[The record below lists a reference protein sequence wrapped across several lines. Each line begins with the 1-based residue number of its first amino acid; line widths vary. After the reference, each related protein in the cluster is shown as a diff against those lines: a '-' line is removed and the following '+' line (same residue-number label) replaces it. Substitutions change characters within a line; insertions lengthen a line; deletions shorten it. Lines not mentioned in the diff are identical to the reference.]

1 MNLVR
6 LALRRPLSVVVGV
19 IAIALAAG
27 IGLQRMTRD
36 VFPPLGI
43 PTIYVAQPF
52 GGMDPAQME
61 GFITYYYEYHFL
73 YITGIEHVESKSI
86 QGASIM
92 KLQFHPGTDMSAAL
106 SEVVAYVNRSRAFM
120 PPGTPGPFIT
130 RFDAGSVPVG
140 YLVFSTTN
148 ANRTVGEMQNAA
160 LNQVRPL
167 FATLPGV
174 SAPPPFGGSARTILI
189 NLKPDRLR
197 SYGVSADEV
206 VSAISAA
213 NTLSPSGNLPL
224 GDKYPFV
231 PVNAVVKNIQD
242 LAAVPV
248 RTGTGAGGGSVF
260 VRDLGDVA
268 DGADTVTSYA
278 LANGKRTVYMP
289 VTKRSDAST
298 LSVVELVKKNIPE
311 FKKVLPDDIEVTY
324 EFDQS
329 PYVVRA
335 IRDLVKEGALGAVL
349 TGLMVLLFLRD
360 WRSAFI
366 VVINIP
372 IALLAGTFALWM
384 SGQNIN
390 LMTLG
395 GLALAV
401 GILVDEATVAVE
413 NIHVHLARAAGRAG
427 CPQPAAERSDATE
440 PRRRGED
447 TAPYQPSLARA
458 VLDATVETTAP
469 RFLAMLCVLAV
480 FIPAFFMQGA
490 AKALFTPLAL
500 AVGFSMVASF
510 VLSST
515 LVPVLS
521 VWLLRGAHASGAAVP
536 AASSP
541 ATVPVAS
548 GAVVSTASRP
558 ATVPVAAAA
567 RETLAGPKA
576 GGTPAPLGGS
586 ARAYA
591 SVLRPLLT
599 ARWLVVPLYLA
610 VAVGGL
616 WLLAPRLGTEI
627 FPKVDAGQIQL
638 RLRATPGTQLEKTE
652 AIALRVF
659 DLIKREVGPD
669 NVQMSIGLVGV
680 HAANYPVNLIHQW
693 NAGPEEAVLQI
704 QFKPGSVRTEP
715 LKEKLRA
722 TFKAELPE
730 VLVSFEPS
738 DIVERVMSFGAP
750 TPIEIAVQGQS
761 LHASKEFAD
770 KLRERLAKIPA
781 LRDLQ
786 FAQVLDYPTLDVNIN
801 RERAGLLGVRM
812 SDATKSLVASTASSR
827 FTVPNYWADPAS
839 GIAFSVQVQ
848 VPQGRVTTVEEF
860 KNTPVTTAG
869 GKATLL
875 RNIASLSEGTA
886 PQTYERYNLVRVVSL
901 TANLHGSDLGS
912 VAKAIHAAIKE
923 TGAPPAKTSVA
934 VRGQIPP
941 MEEMFSGLRQG
952 LLLAVVVIF
961 LLLMANFQSVRL
973 AFVVV
978 STVPAVLAGVALTL
992 WLTHTTL
999 NIQSFMGAIM
1009 AVGVAVANAIL
1020 LVTFAERARVA
1031 AGLSPAVVG
1040 QASSPATVRQSSR
1053 LATETASE
1061 TLAGQAAGGT
1071 PDPLGAVHAALAGA
1085 TSRLRPIL
1093 MTSFAMMAGMLPLA
1107 LGLGEGGDQTAP
1119 LGRAVIGGL
1128 AAATLTT
1135 LFVLPSVFA
1144 VVMTGKHTRSASLD
1158 PDDADS
1164 PEFTSASP
1172 AQPS

>member
-19 IAIALAAG
+19 IAIALAAW

-92 KLQFHPGTDMSAAL
+92 KLQFHPGTDMSSAL

-167 FATLPGV
+167 FAPLPGV

-242 LAAVPV
+242 LAAVPI
-248 RTGTGAGGGSVF
+248 RTGTGVGGGSVF

-268 DGADTVTSYA
+268 DGADIVTSYA

-401 GILVDEATVAVE
+401 GILVDEATVAIE
-413 NIHVHLARAAGRAG
+413 NIHVHLAR
-427 CPQPAAERSDATE
+427 
-440 PRRRGED
+440 RR
-447 TAPYQPSLARA
+447 PLARA
-458 VLDATVETTAP
+458 VLDATVETTGP
-469 RFLAMLCVLAV
+469 RLLAMLCVLAV

-521 VWLLRGAHASGAAVP
+521 VWFLRGHESDVAEEKG
-536 AASSP
+536 SS
-541 ATVPVAS
+541 AYVA
-548 GAVVSTASRP
+548 
-558 ATVPVAAAA
+558 
-567 RETLAGPKA
+567 L
-576 GGTPAPLGGS
+576 
-586 ARAYA
+586 
-591 SVLRPLLT
+591 LRPLL
-599 ARWLVVPLYLA
+599 
-610 VAVGGL
+610 
-616 WLLAPRLGTEI
+616 
-627 FPKVDAGQIQL
+627 
-638 RLRATPGTQLEKTE
+638 
-652 AIALRVF
+652 
-659 DLIKREVGPD
+659 
-669 NVQMSIGLVGV
+669 
-680 HAANYPVNLIHQW
+680 AA
-693 NAGPEEAVLQI
+693 
-704 QFKPGSVRTEP
+704 
-715 LKEKLRA
+715 
-722 TFKAELPE
+722 
-730 VLVSFEPS
+730 
-738 DIVERVMSFGAP
+738 
-750 TPIEIAVQGQS
+750 
-761 LHASKEFAD
+761 
-770 KLRERLAKIPA
+770 
-781 LRDLQ
+781 
-786 FAQVLDYPTLDVNIN
+786 
-801 RERAGLLGVRM
+801 
-812 SDATKSLVASTASSR
+812 
-827 FTVPNYWADPAS
+827 
-839 GIAFSVQVQ
+839 
-848 VPQGRVTTVEEF
+848 
-860 KNTPVTTAG
+860 
-869 GKATLL
+869 
-875 RNIASLSEGTA
+875 
-886 PQTYERYNLVRVVSL
+886 
-901 TANLHGSDLGS
+901 
-912 VAKAIHAAIKE
+912 
-923 TGAPPAKTSVA
+923 
-934 VRGQIPP
+934 
-941 MEEMFSGLRQG
+941 
-952 LLLAVVVIF
+952 
-961 LLLMANFQSVRL
+961 
-973 AFVVV
+973 
-978 STVPAVLAGVALTL
+978 
-992 WLTHTTL
+992 
-999 NIQSFMGAIM
+999 
-1009 AVGVAVANAIL
+1009 
-1020 LVTFAERARVA
+1020 
-1031 AGLSPAVVG
+1031 
-1040 QASSPATVRQSSR
+1040 
-1053 LATETASE
+1053 
-1061 TLAGQAAGGT
+1061 
-1071 PDPLGAVHAALAGA
+1071 
-1085 TSRLRPIL
+1085 
-1093 MTSFAMMAGMLPLA
+1093 
-1107 LGLGEGGDQTAP
+1107 
-1119 LGRAVIGGL
+1119 
-1128 AAATLTT
+1128 
-1135 LFVLPSVFA
+1135 
-1144 VVMTGKHTRSASLD
+1144 RSAKHRNR
-1158 PDDADS
+1158 
-1164 PEFTSASP
+1164 
-1172 AQPS
+1172 